1 MTYALTVN
9 AGVTGFVTPDGQR
22 RKAGDQFTLTDAEY
36 GLLTAGAKSKLT
48 PGPGG
53 TAGTGSLGG
62 TVSHQV
68 TVSVNGTVLPDGIR
82 HKAGDV
88 VVLSDQEYSTIPA
101 AAKVGGSSPVLSADT
116 TTLT

>member
-1 MTYALTVN
+1 MTYALVVN

-22 RKAGDQFTLTDAEY
+22 RKAGDAFTLTDAEY
-36 GLLTAGAKSKLT
+36 GRLTPGAKARLTAGS
-48 PGPGG
+48 GG
-53 TAGTGSLGG
+53 TSTGYLGG

-68 TVSVNGTVLPDGIR
+68 TVSVGGTVLPDGLR

-101 AAKVGGSSPVLSADT
+101 AAKVGGSSPVFSADT